1 VLSDDNFATIVAGVE
16 EGRVA
21 YQNIRNVVYLVAAA
35 GLAEVLTVGLAV
47 IVGLPLPLLPTQLL
61 WLNLVTNGIQD
72 VSLAFEGRRGDE
84 LRAPPRSPGEPLFD
98 RLMLERVLLGG
109 TWMAILGFSA
119 YAWLLESGVAVW
131 EARNTLMLLMVLLQ
145 NVDTFNARSETVSAF
160 RMPLGRNPLLVA
172 GVATALLLHIGA
184 LHVPLLQQLLE
195 FGPVAAVT
203 WLWLSLAA
211 LSLLLVME
219 LHKTSWRRRVG
230 GPSQPGGYAVPSVAS
245 PGPADRTL
253 PAAPPSR
260 GSPRRA

>member
-1 VLSDDNFATIVAGVE
+1 
-16 EGRVA
+16 
-21 YQNIRNVVYLVAAA
+21 
-35 GLAEVLTVGLAV
+35 
-47 IVGLPLPLLPTQLL
+47 L

-109 TWMAILGFSA
+109 TWMAVLGFA
-119 YAWLLESGVAVW
+119 VYAWLLESGVAVW
-131 EARNTLMLLMVLLQ
+131 QARNTLMLLMVLLQ

-160 RMPLGRNPLLVA
+160 RMPLARNPLLVA
-172 GVATALLLHIGA
+172 GVTTALLLHVGA
-184 LHVPLLQQLLE
+184 LHVPPLQHLLE

-203 WLWLSLAA
+203 WLWLGPAA

-219 LHKTSWRRRVG
+219 LHKTSWRRRTG
-230 GPSQPGGYAVPSVAS
+230 SRTQPREYAGPTMAS

-260 GSPRRA
+260 GSPGQA